1 MAFDHHANNRFFSTS
16 DLPANVFRNIHLLF
30 ELLAGVGM
38 AKVDHHLCRE
48 PCFDQTFFHI
58 GNVLSAVV
66 RFFAAAQNNMAI
78 AVTAGI
84 HDRRMTPF
92 GHRQEAVWRPCCVDC
107 INRNFDRAIGTV
119 FKTNRARQT

>member
-1 MAFDHHANNRFFSTS
+1 
-16 DLPANVFRNIHLLF
+16 
-30 ELLAGVGM
+30 M

-48 PCFDQTFFHI
+48 PCFDQTFFHV

-84 HDRRMTPF
+84 HDR
-92 GHRQEAVWRPCCVDC
+92 
-107 INRNFDRAIGTV
+107 
-119 FKTNRARQT
+119 